1 MTDDRTTLLVQGLQ
15 DNFPIIIELEP
26 KSGKIVSQINI
37 DSDLLILDHIKT
49 GGVYMQNHERG
60 LKTYYAAFLFDL
72 KLQIYRFSSDGQ
84 YASVDWSY

>member
-37 DSDLLILDHIKT
+37 DTDLLILDHIKT
-49 GGVYMQNHERG
+49 GGVYM
-60 LKTYYAAFLFDL
+60 
-72 KLQIYRFSSDGQ
+72 
-84 YASVDWSY
+84 